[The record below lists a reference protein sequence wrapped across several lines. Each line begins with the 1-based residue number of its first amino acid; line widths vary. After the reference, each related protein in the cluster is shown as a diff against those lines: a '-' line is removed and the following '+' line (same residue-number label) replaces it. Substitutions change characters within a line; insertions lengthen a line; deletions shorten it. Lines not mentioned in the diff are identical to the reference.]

1 MATITIKTLSK
12 HSLVVPIKNI
22 LFLEKTSEDNYYVY
36 LPTMYV
42 GVSKNQFNAVKK
54 VLEGD

>member
-1 MATITIKTLSK
+1 MSIITIKTVSK
-12 HSLVVPIKNI
+12 SSLVVPVKNI
-22 LFLEKTSEDNYYVY
+22 LFLEKNSDGDYYVF

-42 GVSKNQFNAVKK
+42 QVSENQFNAVKK

>member
-1 MATITIKTLSK
+1 METIIIETMTENT
-12 HSLVVPIKNI
+12 LVVPIKNI
-22 LFLEKTSEDNYYVY
+22 LFLEKNSDGDYYVF

-42 GVSKNQFNAVKK
+42 QVSENQFNAVKK

>member
-1 MATITIKTLSK
+1 MATITIKTVSK
-12 HSLVVPIKNI
+12 NTLVVPIKNI
-22 LFLEKTSEDNYYVY
+22 LFLEKNSNGNYYVY

-42 GVSKNQFNAVKK
+42 GVSKNQFNTVKK

>member
-1 MATITIKTLSK
+1 MATITIETVNENT
-12 HSLVVPIKNI
+12 LVVPIKNI
-22 LFLEKTSEDNYYVY
+22 LFLEKDSDGDYYVF

-42 GVSKNQFNAVKK
+42 QVSENQFNAVKK